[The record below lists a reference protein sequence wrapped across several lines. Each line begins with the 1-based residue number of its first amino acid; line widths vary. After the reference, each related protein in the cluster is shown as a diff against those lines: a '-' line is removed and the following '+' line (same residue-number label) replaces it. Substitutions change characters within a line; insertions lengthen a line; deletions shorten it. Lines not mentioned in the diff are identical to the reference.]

1 MSGSRSAPTAP
12 CAICGE
18 TKPHAHLLA
27 SHAINPNVTD
37 LIRAKVPD
45 WDDSKLTCR
54 ACLNKYRREYVES
67 LLREERGELSKL
79 EQSVVESISKQEM
92 LSSDA
97 EEDFAAR
104 ATLGDRMADKIATFG
119 GSWKFII
126 LFIGMMVVWMMYNV
140 ITLTSDHFDPY
151 PFVLLNLVL
160 SCLAALQA
168 PIIMMSQNRQDAKD
182 RIRSENDF
190 RVNLKA
196 ELEIRHLHEKID
208 HLLSRQ
214 WERMAEIQ
222 RVQLELMDE
231 QKR

>member
-1 MSGSRSAPTAP
+1 M
-12 CAICGE
+12 
-18 TKPHAHLLA
+18 LLPA
-27 SHAINPNVTD
+27 QAINPNIVD
-37 LIRAKVPD
+37 LIKAKVPD
-45 WDDSKLTCR
+45 WNETKRVCR
-54 ACLNKYRREYVES
+54 ACINTYRHAYVEA
-67 LLREERGELSKL
+67 LLREERGELSQL
-79 EQSVVESISKQEM
+79 EKSVVDSISRQET
-92 LSSDA
+92 LSSDV

-104 ATLGDRMADKIATFG
+104 ATFGERMADHIASFG

-126 LFIGMMVVWMMYNV
+126 LFGTIICVWMTYNV
-140 ITLTSDHFDPY
+140 LIAGSDQFDPY
-151 PFVLLNLVL
+151 PFILLNLVL

-222 RVQLELMDE
+222 RVQMELMDE
-231 QKR
+231 RKK